1 MYVLEDRKRAVELYL
16 KYGRH
21 AAPVIRELGYP
32 DYKSLVAW
40 VKEYEETGTL
50 REKGYYA
57 KSYTREEKQRAV
69 DFYLEHGCQISY
81 TVRTLGYPCKEKLME
96 WIDELAPGR
105 RIIHER
111 CLNRDKHPSMEKK
124 KEWDALEAE
133 TQIMRSMIE
142 ARLET
147 GMTQK
152 QLSEKTGINQ
162 SNLSRI
168 ERGTGNPSVA
178 ALEMIAAPLG
188 KRAVHLLHLSGPSPS
203 RACVFPPSSPLGA
216 TGACFF
222 ARTTIFPCLEVKMCY
237 SECNNAI
244 PRRVF

>member
-1 MYVLEDRKRAVELYL
+1 MYVLEARKRAVELYL

-111 CLNRDKHPSMEKK
+111 CLNRDKHPSMAKK
-124 KEWDALEAE
+124 KDCVMRLAMRTGSAEEAAQE
-133 TQIMRSMIE
+133 AGVSRSSLYTWKRELAHDINISMSKE
-142 ARLET
+142 SVGA
-147 GMTQK
+147 GMKRPTK
-152 QLSEKTGINQ
+152 
-162 SNLSRI
+162 
-168 ERGTGNPSVA
+168 A
-178 ALEMIAAPLG
+178 G
-188 KRAVHLLHLSGPSPS
+188 K
-203 RACVFPPSSPLGA
+203 
-216 TGACFF
+216 
-222 ARTTIFPCLEVKMCY
+222 
-237 SECNNAI
+237 
-244 PRRVF
+244 